1 MNKTTKD
8 LQEFKRAL
16 EPYLFFWDK
25 WVNSHDCNLKLTEVE
40 IIDFFQKNSFATN
53 IVATIL
59 HRDKIK
65 QIPNI
70 TRKLTLGYGAFK
82 SIVVANFLCG
92 LVQYA
97 RTYPDGYRSFLQNS
111 ICDLKIPDEL
121 LKCLL
126 SFKTYNIQ
134 LLVAFYK
141 EEDFSQG
148 LLYNKIVEYQISKMS
163 LKEIKTLFIAV

>member
-1 MNKTTKD
+1 MNKTTTD
-8 LQEFKRAL
+8 LQKFKLAL
-16 EPYLFFWDK
+16 EPYLFFWEK
-25 WVNSHDCNLKLTEVE
+25 WVNSDDCNLQPTEVE
-40 IIDFFQKNSFATN
+40 IIDFFQKNSFETN

-59 HRDKIK
+59 QRDKIK

-70 TRKLTLGYGAFK
+70 TRKLNLGYGTFK
-82 SIVVANFLCG
+82 SMVVANFLCG

-97 RTYPDGYRSFLQNS
+97 RTYPDGYGSFFQNS

-134 LLVAFYK
+134 LLVTFYN
-141 EEDFSQG
+141 EENLCQG
-148 LLYNKIVEYQISKMS
+148 EIYNRIVEYQISKRAIETRKI
-163 LKEIKTLFIAV
+163 LYLV